1 MNREENYK
9 VKKADIERLK
19 KADIIFMPLGNS
31 SGGFFIE
38 KVSVFRRKV
47 KVDLS
52 LSRGEYISGWVKF
65 KDYKKKWWLKGD
77 K

>member
-38 KVSVFRRKV
+38 SEEK
-47 KVDLS
+47 
-52 LSRGEYISGWVKF
+52 
-65 KDYKKKWWLKGD
+65 
-77 K
+77 